1 MPDDQQPYRLPHAK
15 FPIDQL
21 FITPNALQRL
31 GLEEPTNA
39 LARHVQGDWGE
50 VNKEDRQ
57 ANEDALRNGGRL
69 FSVYRASD
77 GRKFWVITEADR
89 SVTTILLVEDY

>member
-1 MPDDQQPYRLPHAK
+1 MPDDRQPYRLPHAK
-15 FPIDQL
+15 FPTGQL

-31 GLEEPTNA
+31 GLEETTNF
-39 LARHVQGDWGE
+39 LARHAQGDWGD
-50 VNKEDRQ
+50 VNEGDRQ
-57 ANEDALRNGGRL
+57 ANEDALKDGGRL

-77 GRKFWVITEADR
+77 GRKFWIITEADR